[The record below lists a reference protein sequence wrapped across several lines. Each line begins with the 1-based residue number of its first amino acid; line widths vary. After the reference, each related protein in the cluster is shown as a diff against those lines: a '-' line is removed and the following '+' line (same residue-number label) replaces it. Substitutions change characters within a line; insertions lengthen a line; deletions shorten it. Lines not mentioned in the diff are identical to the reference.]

1 MTQSRHSR
9 RPTRRPRSSS
19 FSYPSRVRGSSVRPR
34 FRSHPR
40 PRIYDQRVVNLAG
53 YKVKLIRKNVRNVY
67 LRIKGPDQTCG
78 VTHPEVTA
86 PRTAPTDVLERFVA
100 SHRTWID
107 TTLAKYEAVQREG
120 KDQADKW
127 TSEKR
132 LQASHFLRQYL
143 TTALSKW
150 TAIVGRKP
158 TNISLRVM
166 KTRWGSCTPAT
177 GRIRLNLELAD
188 MPERLIEYVLV
199 HELTHLRA
207 SGHGPKFQHFMDMY
221 MPDWRERRKEIN
233 RRILM

>member
-1 MTQSRHSR
+1 MTQSRDSR
-9 RPTRRPRSSS
+9 RPTRRSRSPYLS
-19 FSYPSRVRGSSVRPR
+19 R
-34 FRSHPR
+34 FRSR
-40 PRIYDQRVVNLAG
+40 PRLRRRPRVYDQRVVNLAG
-53 YKVKLIRKNVRNVY
+53 YKVELIRKNVRNIY
-67 LRIKGPDQTCG
+67 LRIKGPDQTCA

-86 PRTAPTDVLERFVA
+86 PRTAPTEVLERFVA
-100 SHRTWID
+100 SHRAWID
-107 TTLAKYEAVQREG
+107 TTLAKYEAVQHEG

-132 LQASHFLRQYL
+132 LQATRFLRQYL
-143 TTALSKW
+143 ATTLPRW
-150 TAIVGRKP
+150 TAIVGREP

-207 SGHGPKFQHFMDMY
+207 SGHGPRFQHYMDMY